1 MLEVI
6 GFTFIFSFGFVAGA
20 YYKACMFYGR
30 EDTNEAR

>member
-30 EDTNEAR
+30 EVLNDNR